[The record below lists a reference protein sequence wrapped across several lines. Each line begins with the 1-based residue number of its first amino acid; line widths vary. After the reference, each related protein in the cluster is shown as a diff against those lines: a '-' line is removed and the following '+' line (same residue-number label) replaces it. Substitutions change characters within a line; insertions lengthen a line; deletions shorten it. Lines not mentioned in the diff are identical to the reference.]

1 MQKKHLFQY
10 LGLDLA
16 WGATRIDD
24 LGQRG
29 GRRSAPAAPAGKDA
43 TLGPDVG
50 GKMTG
55 KKKRGRETGRIGIV
69 LGSLYIGIFGRKY
82 RDEPKNIGERE
93 NFWETDGALLFPILV
108 FLLGKGGLLEKLLAS
123 WVFTGRLF
131 VFTWKR

>member
-43 TLGPDVG
+43 TLGPDAG

-123 WVFTGRLF
+123 WVFTRHLF
-131 VFTWKR
+131 LFTWKC